1 LSVYNEA
8 TIQAAK
14 EAGVKTTTEK
24 FIGYKY
30 DSALAQLLAN
40 VLPRKVGL
48 VGFVLAALLGAII
61 SSLAAM
67 LNAASTIFT
76 MDIYKKHINPDA
88 SQQRF
93 VFLGRICVVVFSG
106 IAIFLAPALGNPKF
120 SHSIFTI
127 IQESQGYLSP
137 GILSV
142 FIFGLLVRKGPGI
155 CGAAGLITNLIVY
168 GGLKYVSTI
177 SVLMENKMMATLIGN
192 FLNRM
197 AISFVVCI
205 IVMTVITIAKP
216 LAEPVEFKQQTTID
230 LTGSKGA
237 RIVGI
242 AVVIITV
249 LLYVLFSPL
258 GLAK

>member
-1 LSVYNEA
+1 M
-8 TIQAAK
+8 
-14 EAGVKTTTEK
+14 
-24 FIGYKY
+24 
-30 DSALAQLLAN
+30 
-40 VLPRKVGL
+40 
-48 VGFVLAALLGAII
+48 GFVLAALLGAIV

-76 MDIYKKHINPDA
+76 MDIYKKYIKPEA
-88 SQQRF
+88 SQKTF
-93 VFLGRICVVVFSG
+93 VTLGRICVVVFSA

-142 FIFGLLVRKGPGI
+142 FAFGLLVRRGPGM
-155 CGAAGLITNLIVY
+155 CGAAGLITNIIVY
-168 GGLKYVSTI
+168 GGLKYVSTF
-177 SVLMENKMMATLIGN
+177 SGLMENSLMSTLFGN

-197 AISFVVCI
+197 AISFVVCLL
-205 IVMTVITIAKP
+205 VMTIITIVKP

-237 RIVGI
+237 RIAGI
-242 AVVIITV
+242 AVVLVTLV
-249 LLYVLFSPL
+249 LYALFSPI
-258 GLAK
+258 GLCR